1 MGLGEAHYKSICAN
15 RPLEMLRAM
24 CYPAALAPDASR
36 GERLQNEDAKIIK
49 SREAHLHWSE
59 ATQRDVVS
67 RHANGHRISGTGYR
81 IEDMQTDIHKTCK
94 RTFTKTCKRTCKKQ
108 QTAEPEVRLA
118 VCCCIQ
124 KISKAQRAVTT
135 SIQHV
140 VPCAIYT

>member
-24 CYPAALAPDASR
+24 CYPAALAPDTSR

-49 SREAHLHWSE
+49 SREAHLHWSK

-81 IEDMQTDIHKTCK
+81 IEDMQTDIHKDMQTNIHK
-94 RTFTKTCKRTCKKQ
+94 DMQTNMQKTADRRAGSPASGLLLYTKDK
-108 QTAEPEVRLA
+108 
-118 VCCCIQ
+118 
-124 KISKAQRAVTT
+124 
-135 SIQHV
+135 
-140 VPCAIYT
+140 